1 MPVRSPSRAA
11 FSLKAFGV
19 YLLGLGAILALVPNV
34 LLTTF
39 GFAPTEEVWIRV
51 LGVVVFNIG
60 IYYWYAAV
68 CEARA
73 FFVASVFARQLIL
86 VSFVAFAAA
95 GLAKP
100 NLVTFGVVDALG
112 GVWTWAA
119 LRADARRS

>member
-1 MPVRSPSRAA
+1 MSVRRASRAA

-19 YLLGLGAILALVPNV
+19 YLLGLGAILTLVPNL

-39 GFAPTEEVWIRV
+39 GFAATEEIWIRV

-60 IYYWYAAV
+60 IYYWYAGV

-73 FFVASVFARQLIL
+73 FFVASVFARLL
-86 VSFVAFAAA
+86 VLLSFATFAAL

-100 NLVTFGVVDALG
+100 NLVTFGVLDALG
-112 GVWTWAA
+112 GAWTWAA
-119 LRADARRS
+119 LRADARSS